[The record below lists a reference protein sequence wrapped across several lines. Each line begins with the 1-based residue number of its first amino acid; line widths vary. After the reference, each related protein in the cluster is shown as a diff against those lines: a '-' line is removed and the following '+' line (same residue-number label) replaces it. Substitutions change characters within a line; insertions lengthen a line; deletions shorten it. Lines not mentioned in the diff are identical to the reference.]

1 MGSEERALLQIELGN
16 GMSINSIARRLNR
29 SASTL
34 SREIRRQGEPGYAAT
49 SATSAASN
57 YRLRRRACVRRRR
70 LVEG

>member
-1 MGSEERALLQIELGN
+1 MGTQYRHLGSEERALLQIELGN

-49 SATSAASN
+49 SA
-57 YRLRRRACVRRRR
+57 
-70 LVEG
+70 